1 MVIGKKIFNTNEFAS
16 WLIFFLFVST
26 SMAQDN
32 EQVIPTLESTR
43 NELSV
48 ILQNQWLPRKS
59 SDPKDLEA
67 VFRRMSLNQKLR
79 NEIDR
84 KIRSLSRYRLDSRW
98 PDIYE
103 KSFRSTFKDFEKRI
117 KSELKEKEHEL
128 YRNKRMVYGLTNKSW
143 HSIVR
148 FDGPLVIE
156 QLGIQKHQI
165 KAIERK
171 SKRIHKEFQE
181 IVNKDV
187 EIRMD
192 YLNDCLA
199 ILTMEQKNKLNTEK
213 VDIKKFVFNQK
224 ELSLV
229 EAEQTDSSF
238 NRLFWLKQIITPY
251 AIGLNVNPNLPKLAA
266 NDLKKLKEANASMN
280 RLLLNSKGNDFKSEL
295 DSIETQIQITI
306 SKSHWNLIL
315 KANLPRS
322 FYSSSHPG
330 IDFANY
336 IAIEFL
342 DLNEGQIKKT
352 KAFRHDAATKIAKLR
367 QEFCLLQDRA
377 VRVALTCLERNQ
389 VARFEHWIGPEY
401 KWNLDPK
408 RVR

>member
-128 YRNKRMVYGLTNKSW
+128 
-143 HSIVR
+143 
-148 FDGPLVIE
+148 
-156 QLGIQKHQI
+156 
-165 KAIERK
+165 
-171 SKRIHKEFQE
+171 
-181 IVNKDV
+181 
-187 EIRMD
+187 
-192 YLNDCLA
+192 
-199 ILTMEQKNKLNTEK
+199 
-213 VDIKKFVFNQK
+213 
-224 ELSLV
+224 
-229 EAEQTDSSF
+229 
-238 NRLFWLKQIITPY
+238 
-251 AIGLNVNPNLPKLAA
+251 
-266 NDLKKLKEANASMN
+266 
-280 RLLLNSKGNDFKSEL
+280 
-295 DSIETQIQITI
+295 
-306 SKSHWNLIL
+306 
-315 KANLPRS
+315 
-322 FYSSSHPG
+322 
-330 IDFANY
+330 
-336 IAIEFL
+336 
-342 DLNEGQIKKT
+342 
-352 KAFRHDAATKIAKLR
+352 
-367 QEFCLLQDRA
+367 
-377 VRVALTCLERNQ
+377 
-389 VARFEHWIGPEY
+389 
-401 KWNLDPK
+401 
-408 RVR
+408 